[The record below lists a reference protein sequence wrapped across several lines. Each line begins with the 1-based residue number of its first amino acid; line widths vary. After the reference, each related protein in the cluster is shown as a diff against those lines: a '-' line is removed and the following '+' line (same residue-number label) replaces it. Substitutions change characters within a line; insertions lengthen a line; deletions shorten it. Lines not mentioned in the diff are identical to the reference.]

1 MGGPWLRRA
10 RPLLGTLVEVGV
22 PEGRDDALAVAFEVI
37 EQVQRLMSIHDAKS
51 DLSRLHAAP
60 AGTLVDVHPWTGE
73 VLQLAAGLSM
83 QTGGLFDVARGSGTW
98 SCQGTNGHAS
108 VVRHDVA
115 CRLDLGGI
123 AKGWAVDR
131 AVEALIELGVEAL
144 WVNAGGDLRSV
155 GVALPI
161 ALRDEVDGGVRPWLQ
176 LSDGAMATSWFGEG
190 ARDSLHGQRK
200 AVHVSVAAPRC
211 VWADA
216 LTKVVAQTGD
226 ADEAWLRQLAAR
238 YEARIWVHG
247 PARPG
252 LVTCCTSVS
261 R

>member
-1 MGGPWLRRA
+1 MSTTWLRRA

-22 PEGRDDALAVAFEVI
+22 PEGRDDALATAFEVI
-37 EQVQRLMSIHDAKS
+37 EQVQRLMSVHDAKS

-60 AGTLVDVHPWTGE
+60 AGTWVDVHPWTGD
-73 VLQLAAGLSM
+73 VLQLAASLSM

-98 SCQGTNGHAS
+98 SCQGKNGHAS
-108 VVRHDVA
+108 AVRHEPS

-131 AVEALIELGVEAL
+131 AVDALVALGVDAL

-161 ALRDEVDGGVRPWLQ
+161 ALRDEVNGGVRPWLQ
-176 LSDGAMATSWFGEG
+176 LSDGAMATSWFADG
-190 ARDSLHGQRK
+190 ARDSLHGPRR
-200 AVHVSVAAPRC
+200 AAHVSVAAPRC
-211 VWADA
+211 AWADA

-226 ADEAWLRQLAAR
+226 ADAAWLSQLAAR
-238 YEARIWVHG
+238 YEARIWIHG
-247 PARPG
+247 QARP
-252 LVTCCTSVS
+252 
-261 R
+261 